1 MIVDTGKKALLDL
14 AIGTDQF
21 KYIDIGDGGDNTST
35 SQTTLDR
42 SILTSTSGVAI
53 NDSTSKKE
61 VSPTRVGTTL
71 IYDINLTGAELASN
85 VISEIGVFNNAGI
98 MLSRVN
104 FKPIGPLAASES
116 ISFTFRMELA

>member
-53 NDSTSKKE
+53 NDSTYKKE

>member
-53 NDSTSKKE
+53 NDSTYKKE

-85 VISEIGVFNNAGI
+85 VISEIGVFNKAGT

>member
-1 MIVDTGKKALLDL
+1 MIVDAGKKALLDL
-14 AIGTDQF
+14 AIAANQF

-53 NDSTSKKE
+53 GDSTYKKE
-61 VSPTRVGTTL
+61 VSPTRVGKTL
-71 IYDINLTGAELASN
+71 IYDITLTGAELASN
-85 VISEIGVFNNAGI
+85 VISEIGLFNHAGT

-104 FKPIGPLAASES
+104 FKPIGPLAASET

>member
-14 AIGTDQF
+14 AIASNQF

-53 NDSTSKKE
+53 DDSTYKKE

-85 VISEIGVFNNAGI
+85 VISEIGVFNKAGI

>member
-14 AIGTDQF
+14 TIAANQF

-42 SILTSTSGVAI
+42 SILTSTSGVPI
-53 NDSTSKKE
+53 DDSTYKKE

-85 VISEIGVFNNAGI
+85 VISEIGVFNKAGT

-116 ISFTFRMELA
+116 VSFTFRMELA